1 MNYGVKEKEI
11 LVLSPYQAQR
21 KHMRDKLNASKLR
34 NVKCKTVKSC
44 EGTIEIH
51 KLLCL
56 CVCMYVTKYIVH
68 RYLCM
73 YII

>member
-51 KLLCL
+51 KLLC
-56 CVCMYVTKYIVH
+56 
-68 RYLCM
+68 
-73 YII
+73 